1 MLKVLQVRLQQY
13 LNHELP
19 DIQGGFRKTRGTG
32 DQVANIQWVIKK
44 AKWLSGEA
52 LQIAVKRKV
61 KTKGGKE
68 RYTHLNA
75 EFQRIAR
82 RDKKAFGSDQC
93 KEIEEIQ

>member
-44 AKWLSGEA
+44 A
-52 LQIAVKRKV
+52 R
-61 KTKGGKE
+61 
-68 RYTHLNA
+68 
-75 EFQRIAR
+75 EFQKNSTSALLITPKPLTV
-82 RDKKAFGSDQC
+82 DHKKLENSSKDRNT
-93 KEIEEIQ
+93 

>member
-44 AKWLSGEA
+44 A
-52 LQIAVKRKV
+52 R
-61 KTKGGKE
+61 
-68 RYTHLNA
+68 
-75 EFQRIAR
+75 EFQKNSTSASLTTLKSLTVWITTNS
-82 RDKKAFGSDQC
+82 KIL
-93 KEIEEIQ
+93 KEMGIPNYLTCLLRNL